1 LIILD
6 IVFFPVGGRVPCF
19 GVGCVPGCVSYFSS
33 IPVSVVLELGG
44 FN

>member
-1 LIILD
+1 LKR
-6 IVFFPVGGRVPCF
+6 FPMFWVVPCF

-33 IPVSVVLELGG
+33 IPVSVVLELGR